1 MDADQ
6 IAIGKRVRKTNLR
19 LDELVAIKQ
28 TQLIWNW
35 GEIRQL
41 ITTRVNVRPKA
52 RQRFF
57 LRDGHAANR
66 VILFKNQDIE
76 AAPSQITGTGQ
87 AIVPRADNDGVIMMR
102 HTRLKSENFRLP
114 GVRRMSSCAH

>member
-1 MDADQ
+1 MDADR

-19 LDELVAIKQ
+19 LDELVAVKQ

-57 LRDGHAANR
+57 FRNSHTANG
-66 VILFKNQDIE
+66 VILFKNQDLE
-76 AAPSQITGTGQ
+76 AGPSQITGTGQ
-87 AIVPRADNDGVIMMR
+87 AIVPRADNDGIIM
-102 HTRLKSENFRLP
+102 TGIL
-114 GVRRMSSCAH
+114 G